1 MENIQFKLTLLSQ
14 IAKELNNRNVT
25 WAIGASMLLYFK
37 GITFEFHDIDIMVS
51 EEEFDIAKEI
61 LLSFGKMQ
69 PPNPNNKYRT
79 RYFGE
84 FNVDGVDIDVMAGFI
99 IVDKDKEYYFPLKRE
114 TIKDFTEVNGISIP
128 LQAIEEWHTYYKLM
142 GRTEKVKMIEPWLH
156 N

>member
-1 MENIQFKLTLLSQ
+1 MVENLQTKLNLLSQ

-37 GITFEFHDIDIMVS
+37 GITSEFHDIDIMVS
-51 EEEFDIAKEI
+51 EEDFGIVKEV

-84 FNVDGVDIDVMAGFI
+84 FIIDGVDIDVIAGFI
-99 IVDKDKEYYFPLKRE
+99 VIDQEKEHYFPLKQER
-114 TIKDFTEVNGISIP
+114 INDFTEVNGTRIP
-128 LQAIEEWHTYYKLM
+128 LQALEEWRHYYQLM
-142 GRTEKVKMIEPWLH
+142 GRTEKVKMIDEVLR
-156 N
+156 